1 MDHRRWGLGIKVFI
15 VSLSTPSAELTRDLA
30 PSLSV
35 MRRTNGGR
43 YAPILLTRDVRRRI
57 DELDAMA
64 KKAKWHLLVPLLHTE
79 IVEEAQ
85 EKPFCR
91 AMDITGLT

>member
-1 MDHRRWGLGIKVFI
+1 MGSGNQSLYCEFVDAFCRVNSPSRAVAVSDAQNEWRKVR
-15 VSLSTPSAELTRDLA
+15 SNPA
-30 PSLSV
+30 
-35 MRRTNGGR
+35 
-43 YAPILLTRDVRRRI
+43 DVRRRI

-64 KKAKWHLLVPLLHTE
+64 KKAKWHLLVPLLHAE

-91 AMDITGLT
+91 ARDITGPT